1 MNRFEIESLVNDI
14 SDRINYYKYEK
25 LQYNEIKLVLANGE
39 TITLTTPMSSIAH
52 LLGVDTKY
60 LAATG
65 IFKETNSWDLLNE
78 MCNNEYRIYNCIKG
92 GIISENNLFSDH
104 ITEKIN
110 GFSENVKNNAY
121 DIMCLCKYDKSRYY
135 ADGND
140 GVNFGEY
147 IMVKQNDK
155 GEVFILG
162 LTKKGNAYVPVTNQ
176 FYGSLEEAKHKLKK
190 LFNKQSVTIV
200 TGTITNSQRFLPP
213 ATKYKKVLNLI
224 NFIHESNIDA
234 DIDVS
239 KDYVW
244 TLGKAVNTY
253 KNGGDINP
261 NFAEV
266 LSMCINSDEL
276 ITPSVFGLTSFNA
289 LPSGFK
295 TVVEAINS
303 KMTRNLNGAQLNNG
317 EISTHNGNV
326 VSELEELK
334 NLRDELTRTID
345 ALKSENEEL
354 ESTNRTLREQNASLS
369 KEVSESTEIMRQI
382 RNLIP
387 EKVKEEDT
395 ISYYEYTV

>member
-1 MNRFEIESLVNDI
+1 MNRFEMESLINDI
-14 SDRINYYKYEK
+14 SDKINYYKYEK

-60 LAATG
+60 LVATG
-65 IFKETNSWDLLNE
+65 IFKATNSWDLLNE
-78 MCNNEYRIYNCIKG
+78 MCNNEYRIYNCIKD
-92 GIISENNLFSDH
+92 GIIFENSLFSDH

-121 DIMCLCKYDKSRYY
+121 DIMCLCKYDKTRYY

-162 LTKKGNAYVPVTNQ
+162 LTRNGNAYVPVTNQ
-176 FYGSLEEAKHKLKK
+176 FYESLEEAKPKLKK

-200 TGTITNSQRFLPP
+200 TGTITNAQRFLPP

-244 TLGKAVNTY
+244 ALGKAVNTY

-317 EISTHNGNV
+317 
-326 VSELEELK
+326 
-334 NLRDELTRTID
+334 
-345 ALKSENEEL
+345 
-354 ESTNRTLREQNASLS
+354 
-369 KEVSESTEIMRQI
+369 
-382 RNLIP
+382 
-387 EKVKEEDT
+387 
-395 ISYYEYTV
+395 

>member
-1 MNRFEIESLVNDI
+1 MNRFEMESLINDI

-60 LAATG
+60 LASTG
-65 IFKETNSWDLLNE
+65 IFKATNSWDLLNE
-78 MCNNEYRIYNCIKG
+78 MCNNEYRIYNCIKD
-92 GIISENNLFSDH
+92 GIISENKLFSDH

-162 LTKKGNAYVPVTNQ
+162 LTKKDGVYVPVTNQ
-176 FYGSLEEAKHKLKK
+176 FYESLEEAKPKLKR

-200 TGTITNSQRFLPP
+200 TGAMTNTSRFLSP
-213 ATKYKKVLNLI
+213 AIKYRKVMNLI

-244 TLGKAVNTY
+244 ALGKAVNTY

-317 EISTHNGNV
+317 
-326 VSELEELK
+326 
-334 NLRDELTRTID
+334 
-345 ALKSENEEL
+345 
-354 ESTNRTLREQNASLS
+354 
-369 KEVSESTEIMRQI
+369 
-382 RNLIP
+382 
-387 EKVKEEDT
+387 
-395 ISYYEYTV
+395 